1 MDPKTFKFDTVSLH
15 GGHRPDKNF
24 GSRAVPIYQTTSYVF
39 DNTEQAASMY
49 NLERG
54 GHIYSRITN
63 PTVAVLEERI
73 SSLEGGTAA
82 IATSSGQSAVFLTLM
97 TLLNSG
103 DHIVA
108 SSQLYGGTANL
119 LRHTLPRFGIET
131 TFVKPRNI
139 DGFKKA
145 IKPNTKAIFGE
156 IVGNPGLDL
165 MDITKVSKIAS
176 KDGIPLI
183 IDGTFN
189 TPYLCQPL
197 KLGANIVIHSLTK
210 WMGGHGT
217 SMGGVLVEG
226 GNFDWTQNDKFPN
239 LNQPYEPF
247 NGISFAEEFGPV
259 AFTMRARSEG
269 MRDFGPSL
277 SPTNAFNILQGIETL
292 SLRMDKHLFNTRK
305 MLEYLS
311 DHNDV
316 EWLTHPDLP
325 NHPDHKIARKLLP
338 RGSGSIITF
347 GIKGGR
353 KVGESF
359 INSLKLSSHLANV
372 GDAKTLVIH
381 PASTTHAQMNKN
393 SMKDAGLKDDLIR
406 FYVGIEDVED
416 IINDFEYGFKI
427 AKKKLKK

>member
-145 IKPNTKAIFGE
+145 IKPNTKAIFWRNRWKPW
-156 IVGNPGLDL
+156 IR
-165 MDITKVSKIAS
+165 
-176 KDGIPLI
+176 
-183 IDGTFN
+183 
-189 TPYLCQPL
+189 
-197 KLGANIVIHSLTK
+197 
-210 WMGGHGT
+210 
-217 SMGGVLVEG
+217 
-226 GNFDWTQNDKFPN
+226 
-239 LNQPYEPF
+239 F
-247 NGISFAEEFGPV
+247 NG
-259 AFTMRARSEG
+259 
-269 MRDFGPSL
+269 
-277 SPTNAFNILQGIETL
+277 
-292 SLRMDKHLFNTRK
+292 
-305 MLEYLS
+305 Y
-311 DHNDV
+311 
-316 EWLTHPDLP
+316 
-325 NHPDHKIARKLLP
+325 
-338 RGSGSIITF
+338 
-347 GIKGGR
+347 
-353 KVGESF
+353 
-359 INSLKLSSHLANV
+359 
-372 GDAKTLVIH
+372 
-381 PASTTHAQMNKN
+381 
-393 SMKDAGLKDDLIR
+393 
-406 FYVGIEDVED
+406 Y
-416 IINDFEYGFKI
+416 
-427 AKKKLKK
+427 